1 MGLAS
6 DTPDRLLVK
15 VLTEDK
21 VNSTLLIF
29 HQWFRLNSNIVTLVQ
44 QAQHSQITAI
54 CTYLSSR
61 SSATGLQNSNHRCHL
76 MFTLTIKFL
85 NVSLHYQDW
94 LVCLYVQCR
103 RNRSESEIIYEI
115 YSHVCSSRE
124 NNFHFVTNFTSRNYH
139 IRSSPY
145 FCTVWLYAM
154 TCTYRCCRAERPYSQ
169 PLETSVMLL
178 LSKYLKKK
186 KIQHII
192 HLHGIQCI
200 NNKKHELS
208 GMYITISYDVS

>member
-54 CTYLSSR
+54 CTYLLSR

-76 MFTLTIKFL
+76 MFTLSIKFL
-85 NVSLHYQDW
+85 NVPHHYQYQDW
-94 LVCLYVQCR
+94 LVCLYVLCR
-103 RNRSESEIIYEI
+103 GRNGSESGFIYQI

-124 NNFHFVTNFTSRNYH
+124 NNFHFVTNFTSKNYH
-139 IRSSPY
+139 IRSSP
-145 FCTVWLYAM
+145 
-154 TCTYRCCRAERPYSQ
+154 
-169 PLETSVMLL
+169 
-178 LSKYLKKK
+178 
-186 KIQHII
+186 
-192 HLHGIQCI
+192 
-200 NNKKHELS
+200 
-208 GMYITISYDVS
+208 